1 MTDIRGKY
9 VLLTGGSRG
18 LGPVIAEALAR
29 QGAHLALAARSLQDL
44 QLVAS
49 KLKELG
55 TKVITIPVDLSRSAD
70 RRGLVAFALE
80 QFDQIDI
87 LVNNAGIETEGAY
100 LDLPWE
106 SVEQTLQVN
115 LAAPLELTHLLLPH
129 MLARQSGHIVNIA
142 SIGAKNG
149 VAYDA
154 VYCGTKA
161 GLAEWTRALRL
172 EHEGSGVHFSTLF
185 PGYVTEV
192 GMFAR
197 FGLQPPRLIGSCTA
211 QQVARAVVKA
221 IERNQREVIV
231 NSTPLRLPFIL
242 NEVSAELGDWLSR
255 TSGAVEFQHQKVS
268 LPKE

>member
-1 MTDIRGKY
+1 MTDIRGKN

-29 QGAHLALAARSLQDL
+29 QGVHLALAARSAQDL

-55 TKVITIPVDLSRSAD
+55 TKVITIPVDLTRSAD
-70 RRGLVAFALE
+70 RRRLVAFALE

-87 LVNNAGIETEGAY
+87 LVNNAGLETEGAF
-100 LDLPWE
+100 LDLSWE

-149 VAYDA
+149 IAYDA

-161 GLAEWTRALRL
+161 GLAEWTTRPAAGTRGQRRPLFDPLPWLCHRSRHVRPLRSAGAPPDRLVHRRAGGSRSRQSDWERPARSDRQFYTPAPAVHPQRSLGRAGRL
-172 EHEGSGVHFSTLF
+172 AVAHFGRSGVPAPES
-185 PGYVTEV
+185 
-192 GMFAR
+192 
-197 FGLQPPRLIGSCTA
+197 QPA
-211 QQVARAVVKA
+211 
-221 IERNQREVIV
+221 
-231 NSTPLRLPFIL
+231 
-242 NEVSAELGDWLSR
+242 
-255 TSGAVEFQHQKVS
+255 
-268 LPKE
+268 